1 MIGNPGLD
9 TILDGLLFEQIEVID
24 ANEAAIKIER
34 AITQNVT
41 LNSTENVN
49 VAQRALQISNLRALD
64 IESRRIQPVRLH

>member
-1 MIGNPGLD
+1 MNGRDN
-9 TILDGLLFEQIEVID
+9 EIELGQNLV
-24 ANEAAIKIER
+24 IKIER